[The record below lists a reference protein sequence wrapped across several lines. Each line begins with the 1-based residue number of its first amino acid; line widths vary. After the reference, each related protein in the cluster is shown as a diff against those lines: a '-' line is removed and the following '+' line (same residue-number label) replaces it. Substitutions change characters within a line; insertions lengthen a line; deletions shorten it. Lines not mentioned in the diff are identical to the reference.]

1 MSAADGTSES
11 DKFKLRLSL
20 RRREKLL
27 VKLRSQKSSH
37 LKPTRGVLGTRNPW
51 LLIPIAFVG
60 PLLSA
65 HEKAQSIPGADTF
78 KNKCALCHGA
88 DGSGNTPLGKQLHVG
103 DLRSKDV
110 HKMSDTELHRVVHDG
125 RANMPPFSEQLSSE
139 EIDQVIKYVRLL
151 GKASKR

>member
-1 MSAADGTSES
+1 M
-11 DKFKLRLSL
+11 KQ
-20 RRREKLL
+20 
-27 VKLRSQKSSH
+27 RSQT
-37 LKPTRGVLGTRNPW
+37 TRGVLVTRNPW
-51 LLIPIAFVG
+51 LLILIALVG

-65 HEKAQSIPGADTF
+65 HEKEQATPGADIF
-78 KNKCALCHGA
+78 KNKCALCHRA

-139 EIDQVIKYVRLL
+139 EIDQVVKYVRLL